1 LINGY
6 SEAISASRKAVYQS
20 LQKAVNAQG
29 ICEKERCDTKG
40 KYIEQDDLVM
50 REEAECSLV
59 IKENGMSYAVSLTDG
74 AMRGMCLD
82 QRHVRKLIR
91 DKYAKN
97 KTVLNTFSY
106 TGAFSVA
113 ALHGGAK
120 NTINVDLAKRSK
132 LLTEIQFQVNDQ
144 DFEAQE
150 IRVMDIFNY
159 FKYAKRHE

>member
-1 LINGY
+1 M
-6 SEAISASRKAVYQS
+6 S
-20 LQKAVNAQG
+20 
-29 ICEKERCDTKG
+29 
-40 KYIEQDDLVM
+40 
-50 REEAECSLV
+50 EEAEFPLV
-59 IKENGMSYAVSLTDG
+59 IKENGMNYEVNLNDG
-74 AMRGMCLD
+74 AMTGIFLE

-150 IRVMDIFNY
+150 IRV
-159 FKYAKRHE
+159 